1 MDEDEFILAINPD
14 PTKPCVLVEREKYD
28 LLQDAI
34 TDNLLAYGP
43 LTLVQLAE
51 LVADQLQE
59 DFDGPVMRYCET
71 VKLDMEV
78 RGEIRRAP
86 KFKFNLLPLFNN

>member
-1 MDEDEFILAINPD
+1 MDEEEEEYILAINPD
-14 PTKPCVLVEREKYD
+14 PTKPSVLVEREKYD

-43 LTLVQLAE
+43 LTLAKLAE
-51 LVADQLQE
+51 LVADQLHE
-59 DFDGPVMRYCET
+59 DVDGPIMRYCET

-86 KFKFNLLPLFNN
+86 KFNLQSFAFI